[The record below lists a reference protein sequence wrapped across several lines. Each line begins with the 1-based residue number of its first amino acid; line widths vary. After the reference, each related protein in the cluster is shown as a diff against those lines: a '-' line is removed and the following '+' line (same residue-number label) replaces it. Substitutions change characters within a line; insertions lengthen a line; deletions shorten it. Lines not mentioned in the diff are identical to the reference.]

1 MSKFLK
7 NYLKQYNSASPKA
20 LLALLES
27 EQDVEHNL
35 RTLLMMRAH
44 DGESFTYDEYLTWEK
59 QYTREIDV
67 ARQKELEEPV
77 ELSEDEIDQLTKART
92 QFINRLNAYSKNLDV
107 HPFELIYDVEHH
119 FKYAENEMFIAY
131 TQGLIPEIN
140 YSLLFENLKEYMKSL
155 KNDQSEQSESK
166 TSDSEQPEGTI
177 RCRLISEEDYR
188 FSYDDDHYYILKN
201 PAQQSKQYVGVI
213 KDQKHGFI
221 RYTYVK
227 DLKDAQP
234 LTAAQCD
241 DAKFSLSR
249 NFFELLAFDTFML
262 EEV

>member
-27 EQDVEHNL
+27 EQDVEYDL
-35 RTLLMMRAH
+35 RSLLMMRAH

-59 QYTREIDV
+59 QYSREIDV
-67 ARQKELEEPV
+67 ARQKELEGEI
-77 ELSEDEIDQLTKART
+77 ELTEDEVADLSKDRRK
-92 QFINRLNAYSKNLDV
+92 FMNRLNAYSKNLGI
-107 HPFELIYDVEHH
+107 HPFELIYDVEQY
-119 FKYAENEMFIAY
+119 FNYTENEMFIAY
-131 TQGLIPEIN
+131 TQDLIPEIN
-140 YSLLFENLKEYMKSL
+140 YTLLFENLKKYMKAT
-155 KNDQSEQSESK
+155 KK
-166 TSDSEQPEGTI
+166 GQPEKNESEESNDSQPDGTV
-177 RCRLISEEDYR
+177 RCQLISEEDYR

-201 PAQQSKQYVGVI
+201 PAQQVKQYVGII

-227 DLKDAQP
+227 DLKDSQP

-249 NFFELLAFDTFML
+249 NFFDLLAFDTFML

>member
-27 EQDVEHNL
+27 EQDVEYDL
-35 RTLLMMRAH
+35 RSLLMMRAH

-59 QYTREIDV
+59 QYSREIDV
-67 ARQKELEEPV
+67 ARRKELEGEI
-77 ELSEDEIDQLTKART
+77 ELTEDELDQLAKARI
-92 QFINRLNAYSKNLDV
+92 QFINRLNAYSKNLGI
-107 HPFELIYDVEHH
+107 HPFEFIHNVEQY
-119 FKYAENEMFIAY
+119 FDYLNNEVFIAY
-131 TQGLIPEIN
+131 TQGLIPEMN
-140 YSLLFENLKEYMKSL
+140 YALLFENLKKYMKAA
-155 KNDQSEQSESK
+155 KK
-166 TSDSEQPEGTI
+166 GQPEKNESEESNDSQPDGTV

-201 PAQQSKQYVGVI
+201 PARQVKQYVGII

-234 LTAAQCD
+234 LTAVQCD

-249 NFFELLAFDTFML
+249 NFFDLLAFNTFML